1 MGGGP
6 RWNEK
11 RNRSQ
16 MSAHIQHAL
25 LADSRFSVLIC
36 FVYLNLLF
44 PSVINFITGSQKKP
58 FLPRVAFI
66 KGCASAARKR
76 VDAVSVWQ

>member
-11 RNRSQ
+11 RDRSQ
-16 MSAHIQHAL
+16 MSANIQPAL
-25 LADSRFSVLIC
+25 LARFSVLIC

-44 PSVINFITGSQKKP
+44 PSVIKFITGSQKKP

-66 KGCASAARKR
+66 KGCASAARKK